1 MTLSMTDF
9 IALAGLIVT
18 LLVPAVGL
26 LIKIRRNDLF
36 HLDMKVEEIQK
47 TVDRIDAHMD
57 EHLRDHARGVFRR

>member
-1 MTLSMTDF
+1 MTLSLADI
-9 IALAGLIVT
+9 IAITGLMVT

-57 EHLRDHARGVFRR
+57 EHLRDHARGVFKR